1 MLFVLDFL
9 VSHSQKREN
18 KTDIMMSI
26 LEIITQNPRI
36 KIPEIATVLEGT
48 VERTI
53 NKLKRIGPDKGGYWQ
68 MITKQKD

>member
-1 MLFVLDFL
+1 
-9 VSHSQKREN
+9 
-18 KTDIMMSI
+18 MSI

-53 NKLKRIGPDKGGYWQ
+53 NKLKRIGPDKGVYWQ